1 MKRIVATQLRLKAQP
16 QCHRALTT
24 PARERM
30 RLNGPRPDPSHGLL
44 GATMSDQNS
53 NSTSE
58 A

>member
-16 QCHRALTT
+16 QCHSPLTRV
-24 PARERM
+24 ARMRM
-30 RLNGPRPDPSHGLL
+30 RLDGVRPDPSRVSL
-44 GATMSDQNS
+44 GATMSVQNS